1 MSDKPQIPFDDF
13 IKLDL
18 RIATITACEPHPNAD
33 RLLKIQLD
41 DGSEAGRQVCAG
53 IRQWYEPDQLIG
65 KQVAIPHSRSL
76 GCNELTVIFA
86 RVPKGIKFDA
96 VDKKPVHLVF
106 MILAPYQDKGN
117 RYLPL
122 LGKIVET
129 VKDDKRRKKLIDTD
143 SFDEFLKILE
153 G

>member
-1 MSDKPQIPFDDF
+1 MDNPDLASFFHEDLYIPDLAPKDKDDTLSQMVDHLVKARGLDYGDV
-13 IKLDL
+13 ILNTLQEREKL
-18 RIATITACEPHPNAD
+18 
-33 RLLKIQLD
+33 
-41 DGSEAGRQVCAG
+41 GSTG
-53 IRQWYEPDQLIG
+53 IG

-76 GCNELTVIFA
+76 GCNDLTVIFA
-86 RVPKGIKFDA
+86 RIPDGISFDA
-96 VDKKPVHLVF
+96 VDGKLVHLVF

-129 VKDDKRRKKLIDTD
+129 VKDSKQRKKLIATDT
-143 SFDEFLKILE
+143 FEAFLKILE

>member
-1 MSDKPQIPFDDF
+1 MDNPDLASFFHHDLYLPDLAPKDKEDTLRLMVDHLVEVRGLDYGNVILNTLLERE
-13 IKLDL
+13 KL
-18 RIATITACEPHPNAD
+18 
-33 RLLKIQLD
+33 
-41 DGSEAGRQVCAG
+41 GSTG
-53 IRQWYEPDQLIG
+53 IG

-86 RVPKGIKFDA
+86 RVPEGIDFGA
-96 VDKKPVHLVF
+96 VDKKPVKLVF

-129 VKDDKRRKKLIDTD
+129 VKDEKRRKKLIATD
-143 SFDEFLKILE
+143 SFEEFLKILE

>member
-1 MSDKPQIPFDDF
+1 MDNPDLASFFHHDLYIPDLAPKDKEDTLSQMVDHLVKARGLDYGNVILNTLLERE
-13 IKLDL
+13 KL
-18 RIATITACEPHPNAD
+18 
-33 RLLKIQLD
+33 
-41 DGSEAGRQVCAG
+41 GSTG
-53 IRQWYEPDQLIG
+53 IG

-76 GCNELTVIFA
+76 GCNDLTVIFA
-86 RVPKGIKFDA
+86 RIPKGIKFGA

-122 LGKIVET
+122 LGKIVEM

-143 SFDEFLKILE
+143 SFEDFLKILE

>member
-1 MSDKPQIPFDDF
+1 MDNPDFASFFHQDLYLPDLAPKDKEDTLRQMVDHLVQARGLDYGDVILNTLEERE
-13 IKLDL
+13 KL
-18 RIATITACEPHPNAD
+18 
-33 RLLKIQLD
+33 
-41 DGSEAGRQVCAG
+41 GSTG
-53 IRQWYEPDQLIG
+53 IG

-76 GCNELTVIFA
+76 GCNDLTVIFA
-86 RVPKGIKFDA
+86 RIPKGIKFDA

-129 VKDDKRRKKLIDTD
+129 VKDNKRRKKLIDTD
-143 SFDEFLKILE
+143 SFEEFLKILE

>member
-1 MSDKPQIPFDDF
+1 MDNPDLASFFHDDLYIPDLAPKNKEDTLKQMVDHLVQARGLDYGDV
-13 IKLDL
+13 ILNTLLEREKL
-18 RIATITACEPHPNAD
+18 
-33 RLLKIQLD
+33 
-41 DGSEAGRQVCAG
+41 GSTG
-53 IRQWYEPDQLIG
+53 IG
-65 KQVAIPHSRSL
+65 KEVAVPHSRSL

-86 RVPKGIKFDA
+86 RVPKGIKYDA
-96 VDKKPVHLVF
+96 VDGKPVKLVF

-143 SFDEFLKILE
+143 SFEEFLKILE

>member
-1 MSDKPQIPFDDF
+1 MDNPDLASFFHEDLYIPDLDPKDKEDTLKQMVNHLVQARGLDYGDVILNTLFERE
-13 IKLDL
+13 KL
-18 RIATITACEPHPNAD
+18 
-33 RLLKIQLD
+33 
-41 DGSEAGRQVCAG
+41 GSTG
-53 IRQWYEPDQLIG
+53 IG
-65 KQVAIPHSRSL
+65 KEVAVPHSRSL

-86 RVPKGIKFDA
+86 RAAKGIAYEA
-96 VDKKPVHLVF
+96 VDGKPVKLVF

>member
-1 MSDKPQIPFDDF
+1 MDNPDLASFFHDDLY
-13 IKLDL
+13 IADLAPKNKEDTLKQMVDHLVKARGLDYGDVILNTLLEREKL
-18 RIATITACEPHPNAD
+18 
-33 RLLKIQLD
+33 
-41 DGSEAGRQVCAG
+41 GSTG
-53 IRQWYEPDQLIG
+53 IG
-65 KQVAIPHSRSL
+65 KEVAVPHSRSL

-86 RVPKGIKFDA
+86 RVPKGIKYDA
-96 VDKKPVHLVF
+96 VDGKPVKLVF

-143 SFDEFLKILE
+143 SFEEFLKILE